1 MDLPSNQNRHAS
13 SVDNNNER
21 ARKYNVNRNSTPF
34 YASKWFAIIMIVIA
48 IGLLAV
54 SIALAIAL
62 AIKSKSTDG
71 SASATYTPTTGST
84 SATNAPTTG
93 TTVSASQSF
102 VLKCDPVISTNT
114 KNQAETRDDTT
125 QQTKMK
131 LPVAS
136 SRVGNNILLKNTYIV
151 EFPADVDVKN
161 HFVRVTTS
169 LKASNQIVESEIVL
183 RHVISSSIFNG
194 ASFSTTTND
203 SIEAAQLIENAINI
217 HPVYLVPGPRL
228 FQNTFSSDR
237 SINTSQYLI
246 NAFDLTGV
254 NQVHSQFQN
263 TGKGVRVAVID
274 TGVDYAH
281 PALGGCFGTG
291 CKVAFG
297 YDFAGDQF
305 SSSNP
310 IPVPDNDPIDNCSSS
325 SHGTHVA
332 GIVGAN
338 INGINQTYFIPSV
351 PFSGVAP
358 DVTLGAYR
366 VFGCPADMTTTDLV
380 TAALYRAYDDK
391 ADIITIS
398 IGGAAAYTEDPRTI
412 AIQRITN
419 MGVYVTVALGNE
431 GEGGL
436 ETVNMPGAAPDA
448 MGIGSADSTYTLRY
462 YIIAPDGSKIFYDPG
477 TAFDPNGGANDGCIT
492 SNPSMN
498 GTVVLFTYTAQDIC
512 SVGYRCNLAFE
523 VGARGC
529 LIYSLGLT
537 TEGSYFIPTGT
548 ISLADGQ
555 RIISTVAANPSAIY
569 TFTNLFGLSS
579 MSTAGTPS
587 SFSSLGLSGD
597 LLIKPQITGIGG
609 MVYSTISVSAAV
621 QNSLPKPYMISSGT
635 SMATP
640 YVAGTLALFLASIG
654 NPAPYTVSGYAQNGQ
669 CRPTFS
675 LVKNIFQSTANA
687 IQIYNSIVFATSA
700 MQGAGLV
707 NVYQAITAGTIFSPS
722 ELALNDTVRRAT
734 SYRVN
739 VINIGNQTAIY
750 TMSHS
755 GAALATGKATGD
767 DQLLAQPVYTAD
779 YADVTINPIQ
789 FTLQPGYS
797 REITLQFG
805 EPTNA
810 DPNLLPVFSGFIY
823 ATNQVNG
830 EVTHLFYAGMVGD
843 YGNAGIFVRNT
854 TSGVITGIQKS
865 DDTYVSEGE
874 LPSLNATTGIKI
886 QIVLAWS
893 TRVVI
898 VQIIPA
904 NGTILIGL
912 NVSSAVMF
920 TDSDESEA
928 VIVDPPRNAAAGV
941 GTSFAESYPAVWNGK
956 VVLNSVNGNAS
967 VTTMRNL
974 NPGTYRIQFSALKH
988 FGNPSNDN
996 DFEVFNSPAFNLVF

>member
-62 AIKSKSTDG
+62 AIKSKSTNG
-71 SASATYTPTTGST
+71 STYATNALTTGST
-84 SATNAPTTG
+84 SASSAPTTG

-102 VLKCDPVISTNT
+102 VLKCDPVMSTNT

-125 QQTKMK
+125 QQTKIK

-228 FQNTFSSDR
+228 LQNTFSSDR

-448 MGIGSADSTYTLRY
+448 MAIGSADSTYTLRY
-462 YIIAPDGSKIFYDPG
+462 YIIAPDDSKIFYDPG
-477 TAFDPNGGANDGCIT
+477 TAFDPNGEANDGCVT

-523 VGARGC
+523 AGARGC
-529 LIYSLGLT
+529 LIYNIGLT
-537 TEGSYFIPTGT
+537 LGSYFIPTGS
-548 ISLADGQ
+548 ISLADAQ

-587 SFSSLGLSGD
+587 TFSSLGLTGD

-734 SYRVN
+734 SYRVS

-904 NGTILIGL
+904 NGTILVGL

-996 DFEVFNSPAFNLVF
+996 DFEVFNSPAFNLMF

>member
-477 TAFDPNGGANDGCIT
+477 TAF
-492 SNPSMN
+492 
-498 GTVVLFTYTAQDIC
+498 
-512 SVGYRCNLAFE
+512 
-523 VGARGC
+523 
-529 LIYSLGLT
+529 
-537 TEGSYFIPTGT
+537 
-548 ISLADGQ
+548 GQ
-555 RIISTVAANPSAIY
+555 W
-569 TFTNLFGLSS
+569 
-579 MSTAGTPS
+579 
-587 SFSSLGLSGD
+587 
-597 LLIKPQITGIGG
+597 
-609 MVYSTISVSAAV
+609 
-621 QNSLPKPYMISSGT
+621 NS
-635 SMATP
+635 
-640 YVAGTLALFLASIG
+640 
-654 NPAPYTVSGYAQNGQ
+654 
-669 CRPTFS
+669 
-675 LVKNIFQSTANA
+675 
-687 IQIYNSIVFATSA
+687 
-700 MQGAGLV
+700 
-707 NVYQAITAGTIFSPS
+707 
-722 ELALNDTVRRAT
+722 
-734 SYRVN
+734 
-739 VINIGNQTAIY
+739 
-750 TMSHS
+750 
-755 GAALATGKATGD
+755 
-767 DQLLAQPVYTAD
+767 
-779 YADVTINPIQ
+779 
-789 FTLQPGYS
+789 
-797 REITLQFG
+797 
-805 EPTNA
+805 
-810 DPNLLPVFSGFIY
+810 
-823 ATNQVNG
+823 
-830 EVTHLFYAGMVGD
+830 
-843 YGNAGIFVRNT
+843 
-854 TSGVITGIQKS
+854 
-865 DDTYVSEGE
+865 
-874 LPSLNATTGIKI
+874 
-886 QIVLAWS
+886 
-893 TRVVI
+893 
-898 VQIIPA
+898 
-904 NGTILIGL
+904 
-912 NVSSAVMF
+912 
-920 TDSDESEA
+920 
-928 VIVDPPRNAAAGV
+928 
-941 GTSFAESYPAVWNGK
+941 
-956 VVLNSVNGNAS
+956 
-967 VTTMRNL
+967 
-974 NPGTYRIQFSALKH
+974 
-988 FGNPSNDN
+988 
-996 DFEVFNSPAFNLVF
+996 VFNST

>member
-1 MDLPSNQNRHAS
+1 
-13 SVDNNNER
+13 
-21 ARKYNVNRNSTPF
+21 
-34 YASKWFAIIMIVIA
+34 MIVIA

-62 AIKSKSTDG
+62 AIKSKSTNG
-71 SASATYTPTTGST
+71 STYATSTPTTGSASASNAPTTGPT
-84 SATNAPTTG
+84 STSNAPTTG
-93 TTVSASQSF
+93 TTVLASQSF

-136 SRVGNNILLKNTYIV
+136 SRVGDNILLKNTYIV

-228 FQNTFSSDR
+228 LKSTFSSDR
-237 SINTSQYLI
+237 SINTAQYLI

-448 MGIGSADSTYTLRY
+448 MAIGSADSTYTLRY
-462 YIIAPDGSKIFYDPG
+462 YIIAPDGSMIFYDPG
-477 TAFDPNGGANDGCIT
+477 TAFDPNGGVNNGCAT

-498 GTVVLFTYTAQDIC
+498 GTVVLFTYTTEDIC

-537 TEGSYFIPTGT
+537 TEGSYFIPTGS

-579 MSTAGTPS
+579 ISTAGTPS
-587 SFSSLGLSGD
+587 AFSSLGLTGD

-734 SYRVN
+734 SYRVS

-779 YADVTINPIQ
+779 YADVIINPVQ

-865 DDTYVSEGE
+865 DGTYVSDGE
-874 LPSLNATTGIKI
+874 LPSLNATTGITI

-904 NGTILIGL
+904 NGTVLVGL

-920 TDSDESEA
+920 TDTDESEA

-996 DFEVFNSPAFNLVF
+996 DFEVFNSPAFKLVF